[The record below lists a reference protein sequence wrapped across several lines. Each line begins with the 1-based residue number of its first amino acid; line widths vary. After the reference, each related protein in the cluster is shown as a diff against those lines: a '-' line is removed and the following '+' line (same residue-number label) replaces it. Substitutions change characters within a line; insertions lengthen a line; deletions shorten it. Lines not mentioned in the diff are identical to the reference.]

1 MGNEKEMKTK
11 VCKHCKSEIAAD
23 AKICPNCRKKQG
35 GKLKFIIAW
44 IFLIIIAIALIGG
57 GDDSGDKEGKD
68 IEYNKVDIQAMYD
81 DLENNPA
88 AAAEKY
94 KDTYIEFSGS
104 TDVID
109 SDLAYIGVMPTE
121 GFHIVSVRCNLKDD
135 TQKDF
140 VKNATKGDVV
150 TVKGKCTEV
159 GEILGYTVDVKEL
172 TK

>member
-1 MGNEKEMKTK
+1 MENKENEVKK
-11 VCKHCKSEIAAD
+11 CKHCQSDIPKK

-57 GDDSGDKEGKD
+57 GDDSSKKEEKD

-104 TDVID
+104 MDVID

>member
-1 MGNEKEMKTK
+1 MENKENEVKK
-11 VCKHCKSEIAAD
+11 CKHCQSDIPKK

-57 GDDSGDKEGKD
+57 GDDSSKKEEKD

-104 TDVID
+104 MDVID

-121 GFHIVSVRCNLKDD
+121 GLHIVSVRCKLKDD

-140 VKNATKGDVV
+140 VKSAAKGDIV

-159 GEILGYTVDVKEL
+159 GEIMGYTVEVKEL

>member
-1 MGNEKEMKTK
+1 MAG
-11 VCKHCKSEIAAD
+11 V
-23 AKICPNCRKKQG
+23 G
-35 GKLKFIIAW
+35 G
-44 IFLIIIAIALIGG
+44 
-57 GDDSGDKEGKD
+57 SGDKEEEKD

-88 AAAEKY
+88 AASEKY
-94 KDTYIEFSGS
+94 KNTYIEFSGS
-104 TDVID
+104 MDVID

>member
-1 MGNEKEMKTK
+1 MENKENEVKK
-11 VCKHCKSEIAAD
+11 CKHCQSDIPKK

-57 GDDSGDKEGKD
+57 GDDSGDKEEKD

-104 TDVID
+104 MDVID

-135 TQKDF
+135 TQKDL

>member
-1 MGNEKEMKTK
+1 MG
-11 VCKHCKSEIAAD
+11 VVVLLAVLAGV
-23 AKICPNCRKKQG
+23 G
-35 GKLKFIIAW
+35 G
-44 IFLIIIAIALIGG
+44 
-57 GDDSGDKEGKD
+57 SGDKEEEKE

-104 TDVID
+104 MDVID
-109 SDLAYIGVMPTE
+109 SDLTYIGVMPTE

-140 VKNATKGDVV
+140 VKNAAKGDVV

>member
-1 MGNEKEMKTK
+1 MENKENEVKK
-11 VCKHCKSEIAAD
+11 CKHCQSDIPKK

-35 GKLKFIIAW
+35 GKLKWIIAW

-57 GDDSGDKEGKD
+57 GDDSGEKEEKD

-88 AAAEKY
+88 AASEKY
-94 KDTYIEFSGS
+94 KNTYIEFSGS
-104 TDVID
+104 MDVID

>member
-1 MGNEKEMKTK
+1 MGNEKETKTK

-35 GKLKFIIAW
+35 KNKL
-44 IFLIIIAIALIGG
+44 LIILGVVVLLAVLAGVGG
-57 GDDSGDKEGKD
+57 SGDKEEEKE

-104 TDVID
+104 MDVID

-140 VKNATKGDVV
+140 VKNAAKGDVV

>member
-1 MGNEKEMKTK
+1 MENKENEVKK
-11 VCKHCKSEIAAD
+11 CKHCQSDIPKK

-57 GDDSGDKEGKD
+57 GEDSSKKEEKD

-104 TDVID
+104 MDVID

-121 GFHIVSVRCNLKDD
+121 GFHIVSVRCDLKDD
-135 TQKDF
+135 AQKDF
-140 VKNATKGDVV
+140 VKNAAKGDVV

>member
-1 MGNEKEMKTK
+1 MENKENEVKK
-11 VCKHCKSEIAAD
+11 CKHCQSDIPKK

-35 GKLKFIIAW
+35 KNK
-44 IFLIIIAIALIGG
+44 FLIVLGVVVLLAVLAGVGG
-57 GDDSGDKEGKD
+57 SGDKEEEKE

-104 TDVID
+104 MDVID

-135 TQKDF
+135 AQKDF
-140 VKNATKGDVV
+140 VKNAAKGDVV